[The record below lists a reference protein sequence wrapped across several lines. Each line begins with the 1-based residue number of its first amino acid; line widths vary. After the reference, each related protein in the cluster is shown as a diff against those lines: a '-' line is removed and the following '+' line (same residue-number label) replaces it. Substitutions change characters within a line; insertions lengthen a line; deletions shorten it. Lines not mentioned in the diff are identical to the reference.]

1 MKRLHLTLIV
11 ALFLCTIA
19 YANEKDI
26 KVGGFHYRI
35 LNDNEVAVIGTEIN
49 DTVIRIPSTVSITNK
64 QYAVVE
70 IANKKPEK
78 EGKNWA
84 YYKNQNW
91 GASTIDIIVPQ
102 SVKNIKA
109 GAFYYNSFRNIY
121 LPEEMEC
128 ISPYAFYHCQIGCI
142 RFPKHIRDFHDYAF
156 EDSYIRALDFRETQY
171 SKFDINWLGTIGK
184 FDALFL
190 PRSIEKLKD
199 TSSNPHVHC
208 RSESLILDIDGKT
221 LKEAIE
227 HYDAHTLFESV
238 KMLAIENIEK
248 IDFRVSD
255 NFPNLKEVY
264 LPDPIKEIGEGAF
277 MSNEVYTGG
286 QLEKVYLNDNIEVIG
301 KDAFRNNPKLSN
313 IRLPQN
319 LKSIGTT
326 AFYECKG
333 LEHIEIPPSVTYI
346 GESAFL
352 NCKGLTHIEIPIS
365 VTYIGEC
372 AFWGTDLKDVK
383 GLNSNIKYEM
393 YGSKSDNPS
402 TPFMGT
408 PFAEKFEK
416 IQTTFSYMALGKIA
430 KEIPQW
436 QKKKEYETTEQ
447 WRQRVTAE
455 NQKNKVDEIANQA
468 KKEFIALHKPK
479 TTKGTLGTYDADY
492 GAYPVSIEGANTIY
506 AKIPLEEALQFKT
519 NWSKVAM
526 QPTYGII
533 DDNIAVTSCIFSLGN
548 KSWKSTERAA
558 NDNLDYLSY
567 DVPTLNVDLD
577 GKTSV
582 AQNTSPKKTIDN
594 TTDKNI
600 PQTAS
605 LQANTFVI
613 AIGNENY
620 SLVPKVAFANN
631 DMNIFAQYCQKTLGI
646 PMQNIRKYKDATF
659 GSMLSALND
668 IKDIADAYNGDM
680 NVIFYYAG
688 HGIPNEKDQTA
699 YLLPTD
705 ADGKSTEVCFPLA
718 RLYKE
723 LGELNA
729 KSVIVFMD
737 ACFSG
742 AQRGN
747 GMLASARG
755 VAIKA
760 KEQKPMGKLV
770 VLTAASGEETAYPFK
785 EKGHG
790 LFTYFLLKKLN
801 ETKGECSLGEL
812 SDYITTNVKR
822 QSIVINRKPQTP
834 AIIFSD
840 SVKDEWMNYKLTK

>member
-1 MKRLHLTLIV
+1 MKRLYLTFIT

-19 YANEKDI
+19 YAKDI
-26 KVGGFHYRI
+26 NVGGFHYRI
-35 LNDNEVAVIGTEIN
+35 LNDKEVAVIGAEVN
-49 DTVIRIPSTVSITNK
+49 DTVIRIPSTVSIQNK
-64 QYAVVE
+64 QYTVVE
-70 IANKKPEK
+70 VANNKPEK
-78 EGKNWA
+78 EGKIWA
-84 YYKNQNW
+84 HYKNQNW
-91 GASTIDIIVPQ
+91 GAYTKDIIVPQ
-102 SVKNIKA
+102 SVKKIRA
-109 GAFYYNSFRNIY
+109 GAFYYNSFRKIY
-121 LPEEMEC
+121 LPEEMEY
-128 ISPYAFYHCQIGCI
+128 ISPYAFFYCRIGYI
-142 RFPKHIRDFHDYAF
+142 RFPKRLRSGFHDDAF
-156 EDSYIRALDFRETQY
+156 ENSYIGVLDFRETQY
-171 SKFDINWLGTIGK
+171 SNFDINWLGSIRK

-190 PRSIEKLKD
+190 PRSIEKLEK
-199 TSSNPHVHC
+199 TSGYYCDKILSAIN
-208 RSESLILDIDGKT
+208 SLTLEIDGNT
-221 LKEAIE
+221 LKKSIE
-227 HYDAHTLFESV
+227 DYDTKLFEKVTRLS
-238 KMLAIENIEK
+238 IINIEK
-248 IDFRVSD
+248 IDFEVSRY
-255 NFPNLKEVY
+255 FPNLKEVY
-264 LPDPIKEIGEGAF
+264 LPDPIKEIGKNAF
-277 MSNEVYTGG
+277 VSYQAYTKG
-286 QLEKVYLNDNIEVIG
+286 QLEEVYLNDNIEKIG
-301 KDAFRNNPKLSN
+301 ENAFYQNPKLSN

-319 LKSIGTT
+319 LKSIGGS
-326 AFYECKG
+326 AFYGCKG
-333 LEHIEIPPSVTYI
+333 LE
-346 GESAFL
+346 
-352 NCKGLTHIEIPIS
+352 HIEIPIS
-365 VTYIGEC
+365 VTYIGAC
-372 AFWGTDLKDVK
+372 AFWDTDIKDIK

-393 YGSKSDNPS
+393 YGSKSDSPS

-408 PFAEKFEK
+408 PFDKKFKK

-436 QKKKEYETTEQ
+436 QKKKEYETSEQ
-447 WRQRVTAE
+447 WKQRVTAE
-455 NQKNKVDEIANQA
+455 NQKNKVDEIVNQA
-468 KKEFIALHKPK
+468 KTEYIALHKPK

-506 AKIPLEEALQFKT
+506 AKIPLEEAMQFKS

-548 KSWKSTERAA
+548 KSWKSTERAV

-567 DVPTLNVDLD
+567 DVPTLNVDFD

-582 AQNTSPKKTIDN
+582 AQNTSPKKAVDN
-594 TTDKNI
+594 TIDKNI

-605 LQANTFVI
+605 LQSNTFVI

-620 SLVPKVAFANN
+620 NLVPKVAFANN

-668 IKDIADAYNGDM
+668 IKEIADAYNGDM

-770 VLTAASGEETAYPFK
+770 VLTAASGEETAYPYN

-812 SDYITTNVKR
+812 ADYITTNVKR

>member
-1 MKRLHLTLIV
+1 
-11 ALFLCTIA
+11 
-19 YANEKDI
+19 
-26 KVGGFHYRI
+26 
-35 LNDNEVAVIGTEIN
+35 
-49 DTVIRIPSTVSITNK
+49 
-64 QYAVVE
+64 
-70 IANKKPEK
+70 
-78 EGKNWA
+78 
-84 YYKNQNW
+84 
-91 GASTIDIIVPQ
+91 
-102 SVKNIKA
+102 
-109 GAFYYNSFRNIY
+109 
-121 LPEEMEC
+121 
-128 ISPYAFYHCQIGCI
+128 
-142 RFPKHIRDFHDYAF
+142 
-156 EDSYIRALDFRETQY
+156 
-171 SKFDINWLGTIGK
+171 
-184 FDALFL
+184 
-190 PRSIEKLKD
+190 
-199 TSSNPHVHC
+199 
-208 RSESLILDIDGKT
+208 
-221 LKEAIE
+221 
-227 HYDAHTLFESV
+227 
-238 KMLAIENIEK
+238 
-248 IDFRVSD
+248 
-255 NFPNLKEVY
+255 
-264 LPDPIKEIGEGAF
+264 

>member
-286 QLEKVYLNDNIEVIG
+286 LLEKVYLNDNIEVIG
-301 KDAFRNNPKLSN
+301 EDAFRNNPKLLN
-313 IRLPQN
+313 IRLPKN
-319 LKSIGTT
+319 LKSIGTA

-346 GESAFL
+346 GESAFMG
-352 NCKGLTHIEIPIS
+352 CKGLERIEIPTS
-365 VTYIGEC
+365 VTHIGKC

-594 TTDKNI
+594 TIDKNI

-760 KEQKPMGKLV
+760 KEQKPMGKLI
-770 VLTAASGEETAYPFK
+770 VLTASSGEETAYPYN
-785 EKGHG
+785 EKAHG

-801 ETKGECSLGEL
+801 ETKGKCSLGEL

>member
-84 YYKNQNW
+84 YYKNQDW

-102 SVKNIKA
+102 SVKKIRA
-109 GAFYYNSFRNIY
+109 GAFYYNSFRKIY

-128 ISPYAFYHCQIGCI
+128 ISPDAFYNCHIGYI
-142 RFPKHIRDFHDYAF
+142 RFPKHLRDFHKYAF
-156 EDSYIRALDFRETQY
+156 EKSYIEKLDFRFTQY
-171 SKFDINWLGTIGK
+171 SNFDINWLGTIGK

-190 PRSIEKLKD
+190 PRSIEKLER
-199 TSSNPHVHC
+199 TSGYYCDKILSAIN
-208 RSESLILDIDGKT
+208 SLILGIDGNT
-221 LKEAIE
+221 LKKSIE
-227 HYDAHTLFESV
+227 DYNIELFKKV
-238 KMLAIENIEK
+238 TKLAIENIEK
-248 IDFRVSD
+248 IDFKVSD

-264 LPDPIKEIGEGAF
+264 LADPIREIGNSAF
-277 MSNEVYTGG
+277 CCSSSNS
-286 QLEKVYLNDNIEVIG
+286 QLEKVYLNDNVEIIG
-301 KDAFRNNPKLSN
+301 DNAFRGNPKLSN
-313 IRLPQN
+313 IHFPQK
-319 LKSIGTT
+319 LKSIGND
-326 AFYECKG
+326 AFHGCKG
-333 LEHIEIPPSVTYI
+333 LAHIDIPTSVTYI
-346 GESAFL
+346 GF
-352 NCKGLTHIEIPIS
+352 
-365 VTYIGEC
+365 C
-372 AFWGTDLKDVK
+372 AFWGTGIKNVK
-383 GLNSNIKYEM
+383 GLNSNIKYGM
-393 YGSKSDNPS
+393 YGYKSDNPES
-402 TPFMGT
+402 PFMGT
-408 PFAEKFEK
+408 PFDEKFEK

-430 KEIPQW
+430 KEISQW

-447 WRQRVTAE
+447 WKQRVTAE
-455 NQKNKVDEIANQA
+455 NQKNKVDEIVNQA
-468 KKEFIALHKPK
+468 KTEYIALHKPK

-506 AKIPLEEALQFKT
+506 AKIPLEEAMQFKS

-533 DDNIAVTSCIFSLGN
+533 DDNIAVTSCIFSLGK

-577 GKTSV
+577 GRTSV
-582 AQNTSPKKTIDN
+582 APNTSPKKTIDN
-594 TTDKNI
+594 TIDKNI

-605 LQANTFVI
+605 LQSNTFVI

-620 SLVPKVAFANN
+620 NLVPKVAFANN

-668 IKDIADAYNGDM
+668 IKEIANAYNGDM

-760 KEQKPMGKLV
+760 KEQKPMGKLI
-770 VLTAASGEETAYPFK
+770 VLTASSGEETAYPYN
-785 EKGHG
+785 EKAHG

-801 ETKGECSLGEL
+801 ETKGKCSLGEL
-812 SDYITTNVKR
+812 SEYITTNVRR

>member
-1 MKRLHLTLIV
+1 MKRLYLTFIT
-11 ALFLCTIA
+11 ALFLCAIA
-19 YANEKDI
+19 YAKDI
-26 KVGGFHYRI
+26 NVGGFHYRI
-35 LNDNEVAVIGTEIN
+35 LNDKEVAVIGAEVN
-49 DTVIRIPSTVSITNK
+49 DTVIRIPSTVSIQNK
-64 QYAVVE
+64 QYTVVE
-70 IANKKPEK
+70 VANNKPEK
-78 EGKNWA
+78 EGKIWA
-84 YYKNQNW
+84 HYKNQDW
-91 GASTIDIIVPQ
+91 GVYTKDIIVPQ
-102 SVKNIKA
+102 SVKKIRA
-109 GAFYYNSFRNIY
+109 GAFYYNSFRKIY
-121 LPEEMEC
+121 LPEEMEY
-128 ISPYAFYHCQIGCI
+128 ISPYAFFYCRIGYI
-142 RFPKHIRDFHDYAF
+142 RFPKRLRSGFHDDAF
-156 EDSYIRALDFRETQY
+156 ENSYIGVLDFRETQY
-171 SKFDINWLGTIGK
+171 SNFDINWLGSIRK

-190 PRSIEKLKD
+190 PRSIEKLEK
-199 TSSNPHVHC
+199 TSGYYCDKILSAIN
-208 RSESLILDIDGKT
+208 SLTLEIDGNT
-221 LKEAIE
+221 LKKSIE
-227 HYDAHTLFESV
+227 DYDTKLFEKVTRLS
-238 KMLAIENIEK
+238 IINIEK
-248 IDFRVSD
+248 IDFEVSRY
-255 NFPNLKEVY
+255 FPNLKEVY
-264 LPDPIKEIGEGAF
+264 LPDPIKEIGKNAF
-277 MSNEVYTGG
+277 VSYQAYTKG
-286 QLEKVYLNDNIEVIG
+286 QLEEVYLNDNIEKIG
-301 KDAFRNNPKLSN
+301 ENAFYQNPKLSN

-319 LKSIGTT
+319 LKSIGGS
-326 AFYECKG
+326 AFYGCKG
-333 LEHIEIPPSVTYI
+333 LE
-346 GESAFL
+346 
-352 NCKGLTHIEIPIS
+352 HIEIPIS
-365 VTYIGEC
+365 VTYIGAC
-372 AFWGTDLKDVK
+372 AFWDTDIKDIK

-393 YGSKSDNPS
+393 YGSKSDSPS

-408 PFAEKFEK
+408 PFDKKFKK

-436 QKKKEYETTEQ
+436 QKKKEYETSEQ
-447 WRQRVTAE
+447 WKQRVTAE
-455 NQKNKVDEIANQA
+455 NQKKKVDEIVNQA
-468 KKEFIALHKPK
+468 KTEYIALHKPK

-506 AKIPLEEALQFKT
+506 AKIPLEEAMQFKS

-533 DDNIAVTSCIFSLGN
+533 DDNIAVTSCIFSFGN
-548 KSWKSTERAA
+548 KSWKSTERAT

-567 DVPTLNVDLD
+567 DVPTLNVDFD

-594 TTDKNI
+594 TIDKNI

-605 LQANTFVI
+605 MQTNTFVI

-668 IKDIADAYNGDM
+668 IKEIADAYNGDM

-760 KEQKPMGKLV
+760 KEQKPMGKLI
-770 VLTAASGEETAYPFK
+770 VLTAASGEETAYPYN

-790 LFTYFLLKKLN
+790 MFTYFLLKKLN
-801 ETKGECSLGEL
+801 ESKGDCSLGEL
-812 SDYITTNVKR
+812 AEYIKTNVKR
-822 QSIVINRKPQTP
+822 QSIVTNRKSQTP
-834 AIIFSD
+834 TTIFSD
-840 SVKDEWMNYKLTK
+840 AVKDEWMGYKLIK

>member
-1 MKRLHLTLIV
+1 MKRLYLTFIT

-19 YANEKDI
+19 YAKDI
-26 KVGGFHYRI
+26 NVGGFHYRI
-35 LNDNEVAVIGTEIN
+35 LNDKEVAVIGAEVN
-49 DTVIRIPSTVSITNK
+49 DTVIRIPSTVSIQNK
-64 QYAVVE
+64 QYTVVE
-70 IANKKPEK
+70 VANNKPEK
-78 EGKNWA
+78 EGKIWA
-84 YYKNQNW
+84 HYKNQDW
-91 GASTIDIIVPQ
+91 GAYTKDIIVPQ
-102 SVKNIKA
+102 SVKKIRA
-109 GAFYYNSFRNIY
+109 GAFYYNSFRKIY
-121 LPEEMEC
+121 LPEEMEY
-128 ISPYAFYHCQIGCI
+128 ISPYAFFYCRIGYI
-142 RFPKHIRDFHDYAF
+142 RFPKRLRSGFHDDAF
-156 EDSYIRALDFRETQY
+156 ENSYIGVLDFRETQY
-171 SKFDINWLGTIGK
+171 SNFDINWLGSIRK

-190 PRSIEKLKD
+190 PRSIEKLEK
-199 TSSNPHVHC
+199 TSGYYCDKILSAIN
-208 RSESLILDIDGKT
+208 SLTLEIDGNT
-221 LKEAIE
+221 LKKSIE
-227 HYDAHTLFESV
+227 DYDNKLFEKVTRLS
-238 KMLAIENIEK
+238 IINIEK
-248 IDFRVSD
+248 IDFEVSRY
-255 NFPNLKEVY
+255 FPNLKEVY
-264 LPDPIKEIGEGAF
+264 LPDPIKEIGKNAF
-277 MSNEVYTGG
+277 ESYQAYTKG
-286 QLEKVYLNDNIEVIG
+286 QLEEVYLNDNIEKIG
-301 KDAFRNNPKLSN
+301 ENAFYQNPKLSN

-319 LKSIGTT
+319 LKSIGGS
-326 AFYECKG
+326 AFYGCKG
-333 LEHIEIPPSVTYI
+333 LE
-346 GESAFL
+346 
-352 NCKGLTHIEIPIS
+352 HIEIPIS
-365 VTYIGEC
+365 VTYIGTC
-372 AFWGTDLKDVK
+372 AFWDTDLKDVK
-383 GLNSNIKYEM
+383 GLNSNIKYGM
-393 YGSKSDNPS
+393 YGYKSDNPKS
-402 TPFMGT
+402 PFMGT
-408 PFAEKFEK
+408 PFDKKFEN
-416 IQTTFSYMALGKIA
+416 IQTTFSYLALGKIA
-430 KEIPQW
+430 KEIPLW

-447 WRQRVTAE
+447 WKQRVTAD
-455 NQKNKVDEIANQA
+455 NQKNKVDEIVNQA
-468 KKEFIALHKPK
+468 KTEYIALHKPK
-479 TTKGTLGTYDADY
+479 ITKGTLGTYDADY

-506 AKIPLEEALQFKT
+506 AKIPLDEAMQFKS

-567 DVPTLNVDLD
+567 DVPTLNVDFD

-594 TTDKNI
+594 TIDKNI

-605 LQANTFVI
+605 LQSNTFVI

-760 KEQKPMGKLV
+760 KEQKPMGKLI
-770 VLTAASGEETAYPFK
+770 VLTAASGEETAYPYN

-790 LFTYFLLKKLN
+790 MFTYFLLKKLN
-801 ETKGECSLGEL
+801 ESKGDCSLGEL
-812 SDYITTNVKR
+812 AEYIKTNVKR
-822 QSIVINRKPQTP
+822 QSIVTNRKSQTP
-834 AIIFSD
+834 TTIFSD
-840 SVKDEWMNYKLTK
+840 AVKDEWMGYKLIK

>member
-84 YYKNQNW
+84 YYKNQDW
-91 GASTIDIIVPQ
+91 GASTKDIIIPQ
-102 SVKNIKA
+102 SVKKIRA
-109 GAFYYNSFRNIY
+109 GAFYYNSFRYIR
-121 LPEEMEC
+121 LPEEMEY
-128 ISPYAFYHCQIGCI
+128 ISPYAFYHCQIGYI
-142 RFPKHIRDFHDYAF
+142 LFSRRLRFYGNAF
-156 EDSYIRALDFRETQY
+156 EDSYIGTLDFRETQY
-171 SKFDINWLGTIGK
+171 SNFDINWLGTIGK

-190 PRSIEKLKD
+190 PRSIEKLER
-199 TSSNPHVHC
+199 TSGYYCDKILSAIN
-208 RSESLILDIDGKT
+208 SLILGIDGNT
-221 LKEAIE
+221 LKKSIE
-227 HYDAHTLFESV
+227 DYNIELFKKV
-238 KMLAIENIEK
+238 TKLAIENIEK
-248 IDFRVSD
+248 IDFKVSD

-264 LPDPIKEIGEGAF
+264 LADPIREIGNSAF
-277 MSNEVYTGG
+277 CCSSSNS
-286 QLEKVYLNDNIEVIG
+286 QLEKVYLNDNVEIIG
-301 KDAFRNNPKLSN
+301 DNAFRGNPKLSN
-313 IRLPQN
+313 IHFPQK
-319 LKSIGTT
+319 LKSIGND
-326 AFYECKG
+326 AFHGCKG
-333 LEHIEIPPSVTYI
+333 LAHIDIPTSVTYI
-346 GESAFL
+346 GF
-352 NCKGLTHIEIPIS
+352 
-365 VTYIGEC
+365 C
-372 AFWGTDLKDVK
+372 AFWGTGIKNVK
-383 GLNSNIKYEM
+383 GLNSNIKYGM
-393 YGSKSDNPS
+393 YGYKSDNPES
-402 TPFMGT
+402 PFMGT
-408 PFAEKFEK
+408 PFDEKFEK

-447 WRQRVTAE
+447 WKQRVTAE
-455 NQKNKVDEIANQA
+455 NQKNKVDEIVNQA
-468 KKEFIALHKPK
+468 KTEYIALHKPK

-506 AKIPLEEALQFKT
+506 AKIPLEEAMQFKS

-582 AQNTSPKKTIDN
+582 AQNTSPKKAVDN
-594 TTDKNI
+594 TIDKNI

-605 LQANTFVI
+605 LQSNTFVI

-620 SLVPKVAFANN
+620 NLVPKVAFANN

-668 IKDIADAYNGDM
+668 IKEIANAYNGDM

-760 KEQKPMGKLV
+760 KEQKPMGKLI
-770 VLTAASGEETAYPFK
+770 VLTASSGEETAYPYN
-785 EKGHG
+785 EKAHG

-801 ETKGECSLGEL
+801 ETKGKCSLGEL
-812 SDYITTNVKR
+812 SEYITTNVRR

-840 SVKDEWMNYKLTK
+840 SVKDEWMNYKLAR

>member
-35 LNDNEVAVIGTEIN
+35 LNDKEVAVIGAEVN
-49 DTVIRIPSTVSITNK
+49 DTVIRIPSTVSIQNK

-109 GAFYYNSFRNIY
+109 GAFYYNSFRKIY

-227 HYDAHTLFESV
+227 HYDAHTLFKSV

-594 TTDKNI
+594 TIDKNI

-840 SVKDEWMNYKLTK
+840 SVKDEWMNYKLTR

>member
-91 GASTIDIIVPQ
+91 GASTIYIIVPQ

-199 TSSNPHVHC
+199 TSSNPHIHC

-238 KMLAIENIEK
+238 KMLAIRNIEK

-264 LPDPIKEIGEGAF
+264 LPDPIREIGKDAF
-277 MSNEVYTGG
+277 SNYGYKGG
-286 QLEKVYLNDNIEVIG
+286 QLEKVYLNDNIEKIG
-301 KDAFRNNPKLSN
+301 ENAFVGNPKLSN
-313 IRLPQN
+313 IRLPKN
-319 LKSIGTT
+319 LKSIGKD

-346 GESAFL
+346 GEGAFFK
-352 NCKGLTHIEIPIS
+352 CKGLERIEIPIS
-365 VTYIGEC
+365 VTYIGKC
-372 AFWGTDLKDVK
+372 AFWETGIKDVK

-393 YGSKSDNPS
+393 SESGF
-402 TPFMGT
+402 TPFLTT
-408 PFAEKFEK
+408 PFDKKFEK

-479 TTKGTLGTYDADY
+479 TITGTLGTYDADY

-533 DDNIAVTSCIFSLGN
+533 DDNIAVTSCIFSLGK

-567 DVPTLNVDLD
+567 DVPTLNVDFD

-582 AQNTSPKKTIDN
+582 AQNTSPKKAVDN
-594 TTDKNI
+594 TIDKNI

-605 LQANTFVI
+605 LQSNTFVI

-620 SLVPKVAFANN
+620 NLVPKVAFANN

-668 IKDIADAYNGDM
+668 IKEIANAYNGDM

-723 LGELNA
+723 LGELNT

-760 KEQKPMGKLV
+760 KEQKPMGKLI
-770 VLTAASGEETAYPFK
+770 VLTASSGEETAYPYN
-785 EKGHG
+785 EKAHG

-801 ETKGECSLGEL
+801 ETKGKCSLGEL
-812 SDYITTNVKR
+812 SEYITTNVRR

-840 SVKDEWMNYKLTK
+840 SVKDEWMNYKLTR

>member
-1 MKRLHLTLIV
+1 MKRLYLTFIT
-11 ALFLCTIA
+11 ALFLCAIA
-19 YANEKDI
+19 FAKDI
-26 KVGGFHYRI
+26 NVGGFHYRI
-35 LNDNEVAVIGTEIN
+35 LNDKEVAVIGAEVN
-49 DTVIRIPSTVSITNK
+49 DTVLRIPSTVSIQNK
-64 QYAVVE
+64 QYTVVE
-70 IANKKPEK
+70 VANKKPEK
-78 EGKNWA
+78 PGKIWA
-84 YYKNQNW
+84 HYKEQYW
-91 GASTIDIIVPQ
+91 GAETKDIIIPQ
-102 SVKNIKA
+102 SVKKIRA
-109 GAFYYNSFRNIY
+109 GAFYYNSFRYIR
-121 LPEEMEC
+121 LPEEMEY
-128 ISPYAFYHCQIGCI
+128 ISPYAFYHCQIGYI
-142 RFPKHIRDFHDYAF
+142 LFSRRLRFYGNAF
-156 EDSYIRALDFRETQY
+156 EDSYIGTLDFRETQY
-171 SKFDINWLGTIGK
+171 SNFDINWLGTIGK

-190 PRSIEKLKD
+190 PRSIEKLER
-199 TSSNPHVHC
+199 TSGYYCDKILSAIN
-208 RSESLILDIDGKT
+208 SLILGIDGNT
-221 LKEAIE
+221 LKKSIE
-227 HYDAHTLFESV
+227 DYNIKLFEKV
-238 KMLAIENIEK
+238 TKLAIENIEK
-248 IDFRVSD
+248 IDFKVLE

-264 LPDPIKEIGEGAF
+264 LPDPIREIGKDAF
-277 MSNEVYTGG
+277 SNYGYKEG
-286 QLEKVYLNDNIEVIG
+286 QLEKVYLNDNVEIIG
-301 KDAFRNNPKLSN
+301 DNAFRGNPKLSN
-313 IRLPQN
+313 IHFPQK
-319 LKSIGTT
+319 LKSIGND
-326 AFYECKG
+326 AFHGCKG
-333 LEHIEIPPSVTYI
+333 LDHIDIPTSVTYI
-346 GESAFL
+346 GF
-352 NCKGLTHIEIPIS
+352 
-365 VTYIGEC
+365 C
-372 AFWGTDLKDVK
+372 AFWGTGIKNVK
-383 GLNSNIKYEM
+383 GLNSNIKYGM
-393 YGSKSDNPS
+393 YGYKSDNPES
-402 TPFMGT
+402 PFMGT
-408 PFAEKFEK
+408 PFDEKFEK

-447 WRQRVTAE
+447 WKQRVTAE
-455 NQKNKVDEIANQA
+455 NQKNKVDEIVNQA
-468 KKEFIALHKPK
+468 KTEYIALHKPK

-492 GAYPVSIEGANTIY
+492 GAYPVIIEGANTIY
-506 AKIPLEEALQFKT
+506 AKIPLEEAMQFKS

-533 DDNIAVTSCIFSLGN
+533 DDNIAVTSCIFSLGK

-567 DVPTLNVDLD
+567 DVPTLNVDFD

-582 AQNTSPKKTIDN
+582 AQNSSPKKAVDN
-594 TTDKNI
+594 TIDKNI

-605 LQANTFVI
+605 LQSNTFVI

-668 IKDIADAYNGDM
+668 IKEIADAYNGDM

-770 VLTAASGEETAYPFK
+770 VLTAASGEETAYPYN
-785 EKGHG
+785 EKAHG

-801 ETKGECSLGEL
+801 ETKGVCSLGEL
-812 SDYITTNVKR
+812 SEYITTNVKR

>member
-1 MKRLHLTLIV
+1 MKRLYLTFIT
-11 ALFLCTIA
+11 ALFLCAIA
-19 YANEKDI
+19 FAKDI
-26 KVGGFHYRI
+26 NVGGFHYRI
-35 LNDNEVAVIGTEIN
+35 LNDKEVAVIGAEVN
-49 DTVIRIPSTVSITNK
+49 DTVLRIPSTVSIQNK
-64 QYAVVE
+64 QYTVVE
-70 IANKKPEK
+70 VANKKPEK
-78 EGKNWA
+78 DGKDWGS
-84 YYKNQNW
+84 YKNQYW
-91 GASTIDIIVPQ
+91 GAETKDIIIPQ
-102 SVKNIKA
+102 TVKNIRA

-121 LPEEMEC
+121 LPEEMEY
-128 ISPYAFYHCQIGCI
+128 ISNYAFCGCTIGYI
-142 RFPKHIRDFHDYAF
+142 RFPKRINFFLYDAF
-156 EDSYIRALDFRETQY
+156 KNSNIGALDFRNTECST
-171 SKFDINWLGTIGK
+171 FDIDELRSIRY
-184 FDALFL
+184 FRELFL
-190 PRSIEKLKD
+190 PQGIKK
-199 TSSNPHVHC
+199 VK
-208 RSESLILDIDGKT
+208 SESQYNAFLKSINSLGLSIDGNTIKNS
-221 LKEAIE
+221 LEDNDIKK
-227 HYDAHTLFESV
+227 LFEKV
-238 KMLAIENIEK
+238 TELQIRNIEK
-248 IDFRVSD
+248 IDFRVLE
-255 NFPNLKEVY
+255 NFPNLKVVY
-264 LPDPIKEIGEGAF
+264 LTKHIKEIGEHAF
-277 MSNEVYTGG
+277 SRYPTG
-286 QLEKVYLNDNIEVIG
+286 QLEEVYLNDNIEIIG
-301 KDAFRNNPKLSN
+301 DDAFRDNPKLSN
-313 IRLPQN
+313 IRFPKK
-319 LKSIGTT
+319 LKSIGNS
-326 AFYECKG
+326 AFYDCKG
-333 LEHIEIPPSVTYI
+333 LSHIDIPTSVTYI
-346 GESAFL
+346 GS
-352 NCKGLTHIEIPIS
+352 T
-365 VTYIGEC
+365 
-372 AFWGTDLKDVK
+372 AFWGTGLKDVK
-383 GLNSNIKYEM
+383 GLNSNIKYGM
-393 YGSKSDNPS
+393 YGSESDS
-402 TPFMGT
+402 QRSPFMGT
-408 PFAEKFEK
+408 PFDEKFEK

-447 WRQRVTAE
+447 WKQRVTAE
-455 NQKNKVDEIANQA
+455 NQKNKVDEIVNQA
-468 KKEFIALHKPK
+468 KTEYIAQHKPK

-506 AKIPLEEALQFKT
+506 AKIPLEEAMQFKS

-548 KSWKSTERAA
+548 KSWKSTERAV

-567 DVPTLNVDLD
+567 DVPTLNVDFD

-594 TTDKNI
+594 TIDKNI
-600 PQTAS
+600 PQTVS
-605 LQANTFVI
+605 MQANTFVI

-668 IKDIADAYNGDM
+668 IKEIADAYNGDM

-742 AQRGN
+742 AQRGK

-770 VLTAASGEETAYPFK
+770 VLTAASGEETAYPFN

>member
-1 MKRLHLTLIV
+1 MKRLYLTFIT
-11 ALFLCTIA
+11 ALFLCAIA
-19 YANEKDI
+19 YAKDI
-26 KVGGFHYRI
+26 NVGGFHYRI
-35 LNDNEVAVIGTEIN
+35 LNDKEVAVIGAEVN
-49 DTVIRIPSTVSITNK
+49 DTVIRIPSTVSIQNK
-64 QYAVVE
+64 QYTVVE
-70 IANKKPEK
+70 VANNKPEK
-78 EGKNWA
+78 EGKIWA
-84 YYKNQNW
+84 HYKNQDW
-91 GASTIDIIVPQ
+91 GAYTKDIIVPQ
-102 SVKNIKA
+102 SVKKIRA
-109 GAFYYNSFRNIY
+109 GAFYYNSFRKIY
-121 LPEEMEC
+121 LPEEMEY
-128 ISPYAFYHCQIGCI
+128 ISPYAFFYCRIGYI
-142 RFPKHIRDFHDYAF
+142 RFPKRLRSGFHDDAF
-156 EDSYIRALDFRETQY
+156 ENSYIGVLDFRETQY
-171 SKFDINWLGTIGK
+171 SNFDINWLGSIRK

-190 PRSIEKLKD
+190 PRSIEKLEK
-199 TSSNPHVHC
+199 TSGYYCDKILSAIN
-208 RSESLILDIDGKT
+208 SLTLEIDGNT
-221 LKEAIE
+221 LKKSIE
-227 HYDAHTLFESV
+227 DYDTKLFEKVTRLS
-238 KMLAIENIEK
+238 IINIEK
-248 IDFRVSD
+248 IDFEVSRY
-255 NFPNLKEVY
+255 FPNLKEVY
-264 LPDPIKEIGEGAF
+264 LPDPIKEIGKNAF
-277 MSNEVYTGG
+277 VSYQAYTKG
-286 QLEKVYLNDNIEVIG
+286 QLEEVYLNDNIEKIG
-301 KDAFRNNPKLSN
+301 ENAFYQNPKLSN

-319 LKSIGTT
+319 LKSIGGS
-326 AFYECKG
+326 AFYGCKG
-333 LEHIEIPPSVTYI
+333 LE
-346 GESAFL
+346 
-352 NCKGLTHIEIPIS
+352 HIEIPIS
-365 VTYIGEC
+365 VTYIGAC
-372 AFWGTDLKDVK
+372 AFWDTDIKDIK

-393 YGSKSDNPS
+393 YGSKSDRPS

-408 PFAEKFEK
+408 PFDKKFKK

-430 KEIPQW
+430 KEIPLW

-447 WRQRVTAE
+447 WKQRVTAD
-455 NQKNKVDEIANQA
+455 NQKNKVDEIVNQA
-468 KKEFIALHKPK
+468 KTEYIALHKPK
-479 TTKGTLGTYDADY
+479 ITKGTLGTYDADY

-506 AKIPLEEALQFKT
+506 AKIPLEEAMQFKS
-519 NWSKVAM
+519 NWSKIAM

-567 DVPTLNVDLD
+567 DVPTLNVDFD

-594 TTDKNI
+594 TIDKNI

-605 LQANTFVI
+605 LQSNTFVI

-812 SDYITTNVKR
+812 SEYITTNVKR

-840 SVKDEWMNYKLTK
+840 SVKDEWMNYKLTR

>member
-1 MKRLHLTLIV
+1 MKRLYLTFIT
-11 ALFLCTIA
+11 ALFLCAIA
-19 YANEKDI
+19 YAKDI
-26 KVGGFHYRI
+26 SVGGFHYRI
-35 LNDNEVAVIGTEIN
+35 LNDKEVAVIGAEVN
-49 DTVIRIPSTVSITNK
+49 DTVLRIPSTVSIQNK
-64 QYAVVE
+64 QYTVVE
-70 IANKKPEK
+70 VANNKPEK
-78 EGKNWA
+78 EVKIWA
-84 YYKNQNW
+84 HYKNQDW
-91 GASTIDIIVPQ
+91 GAYTKDIIVPQ
-102 SVKNIKA
+102 SVKKIRA
-109 GAFYYNSFRNIY
+109 GAFYYNSFRKIY
-121 LPEEMEC
+121 LPEEMEY
-128 ISPYAFYHCQIGCI
+128 ISPYAFFYCRIGYI
-142 RFPKHIRDFHDYAF
+142 RFPKRLRSGFHDDAF
-156 EDSYIRALDFRETQY
+156 ENSYIGVLDFRETQY
-171 SKFDINWLGTIGK
+171 SNFDINWLGSIRK

-190 PRSIEKLKD
+190 PRSIEKLEK
-199 TSSNPHVHC
+199 TSGYYCDKILSAIN
-208 RSESLILDIDGKT
+208 SLTLEIDGNT
-221 LKEAIE
+221 LKKSIE
-227 HYDAHTLFESV
+227 DYDTKLFEKVTRLS
-238 KMLAIENIEK
+238 IINIEK
-248 IDFRVSD
+248 IDFEVSRY
-255 NFPNLKEVY
+255 FPNLKEVY
-264 LPDPIKEIGEGAF
+264 LPDPIKEIGKNAF
-277 MSNEVYTGG
+277 VSYQAYTKG
-286 QLEKVYLNDNIEVIG
+286 QLEEVYLNDNIEKIG
-301 KDAFRNNPKLSN
+301 ENAFYQNPKLSN

-319 LKSIGTT
+319 LKSIGGS
-326 AFYECKG
+326 AFYGCKG
-333 LEHIEIPPSVTYI
+333 LE
-346 GESAFL
+346 
-352 NCKGLTHIEIPIS
+352 HIEIPIS
-365 VTYIGEC
+365 VTYIGAC
-372 AFWGTDLKDVK
+372 AFCDTDIKNIK

-393 YGSKSDNPS
+393 YGSKSDSPS

-408 PFAEKFEK
+408 PFDKKFKK

-436 QKKKEYETTEQ
+436 QKKKEYETSEQ
-447 WRQRVTAE
+447 WKQRVTAE
-455 NQKNKVDEIANQA
+455 NQKNKVDEIVNQA
-468 KKEFIALHKPK
+468 KTEYIALHKPK

-506 AKIPLEEALQFKT
+506 AKIPLEEAMQFKS

-548 KSWKSTERAA
+548 KSWKSTERAV

-567 DVPTLNVDLD
+567 DVPTLNVDFD

-582 AQNTSPKKTIDN
+582 AQNTSPKKAVDN
-594 TTDKNI
+594 TIDKNI

-605 LQANTFVI
+605 LQSNTFVI

-620 SLVPKVAFANN
+620 NLVPKVAFANN

-668 IKDIADAYNGDM
+668 IKEIADAYNGDM

-770 VLTAASGEETAYPFK
+770 VLTAASGEETAYPYN

>member
-313 IRLPQN
+313 IRLPKN

-455 NQKNKVDEIANQA
+455 NHKNKVDEIANQA

-479 TTKGTLGTYDADY
+479 TITGTLGTYDADY

-533 DDNIAVTSCIFSLGN
+533 DDNIAVTSCIFSLGK

-567 DVPTLNVDLD
+567 DVPTLNVDFD

-582 AQNTSPKKTIDN
+582 AQNTSPKKAVDN
-594 TTDKNI
+594 TIDKNI

-605 LQANTFVI
+605 LQSNTFVI

-620 SLVPKVAFANN
+620 NLVPKVAFANN

-668 IKDIADAYNGDM
+668 IKEIANAYNGDM

>member
-184 FDALFL
+184 FDVLFL

-199 TSSNPHVHC
+199 TSSNPHIHC

-238 KMLAIENIEK
+238 KMLAIRNIEK

-264 LPDPIKEIGEGAF
+264 LPDPIREIGKDAF
-277 MSNEVYTGG
+277 SNYGYKGG
-286 QLEKVYLNDNIEVIG
+286 QLEKVYLNDNIEKIG
-301 KDAFRNNPKLSN
+301 ENAFVGNPKLSN
-313 IRLPQN
+313 IRLPKN
-319 LKSIGTT
+319 LKSIGKD

-333 LEHIEIPPSVTYI
+333 LKHIEIPPSVTYI
-346 GESAFL
+346 GEGAFFK
-352 NCKGLTHIEIPIS
+352 CKGLERIEIPIS
-365 VTYIGEC
+365 VTYIGKC
-372 AFWGTDLKDVK
+372 AFWETGIKDVK

-393 YGSKSDNPS
+393 SESGF
-402 TPFMGT
+402 TPFLTT
-408 PFAEKFEK
+408 PFDKKFEK

-479 TTKGTLGTYDADY
+479 TITGTLGTYDADY

-533 DDNIAVTSCIFSLGN
+533 DDNIAVTSCIFSLGK

-567 DVPTLNVDLD
+567 DVPTLNVDFD

-582 AQNTSPKKTIDN
+582 AQNTSPKKAVDN
-594 TTDKNI
+594 TIDKNI

-605 LQANTFVI
+605 LQSNTFVI

-620 SLVPKVAFANN
+620 NLVPKVAFANN

-668 IKDIADAYNGDM
+668 IKEIANAYNGDM

-760 KEQKPMGKLV
+760 KEQKPMGKLI
-770 VLTAASGEETAYPFK
+770 VLTASSGEETAYPYN
-785 EKGHG
+785 EKAHG

-801 ETKGECSLGEL
+801 ETKGKCSLGEL
-812 SDYITTNVKR
+812 SEYITTNVRR

-840 SVKDEWMNYKLTK
+840 SVKDEWMNYKLAR

>member
-11 ALFLCTIA
+11 ALFFCTIA

-199 TSSNPHVHC
+199 TSSNPHIHC

-238 KMLAIENIEK
+238 KMLAIRNIEK

-264 LPDPIKEIGEGAF
+264 LPDPIREIGKDAF
-277 MSNEVYTGG
+277 SNYGYKGG
-286 QLEKVYLNDNIEVIG
+286 QLEKVYLNDNIEKIG
-301 KDAFRNNPKLSN
+301 ENAFVGNPKLSN
-313 IRLPQN
+313 IRLPKN
-319 LKSIGTT
+319 LKSIGKD

-346 GESAFL
+346 GEGAFFK
-352 NCKGLTHIEIPIS
+352 CKGLERIEIPIS
-365 VTYIGEC
+365 VTYIGKC
-372 AFWGTDLKDVK
+372 AFWETGIKDVK

-393 YGSKSDNPS
+393 SESGF
-402 TPFMGT
+402 TPFLTT
-408 PFAEKFEK
+408 PFDKKFEK

-479 TTKGTLGTYDADY
+479 TITGTLGTYDADY

-526 QPTYGII
+526 QPTYGIVG
-533 DDNIAVTSCIFSLGN
+533 DSIAVTSCIFSLGK

-567 DVPTLNVDLD
+567 DVPTLNVDFD

-582 AQNTSPKKTIDN
+582 AQNASPKKAVDN
-594 TTDKNI
+594 TIDKNI

-605 LQANTFVI
+605 LQSNTFVI

-620 SLVPKVAFANN
+620 NLVPKVAFANN

-668 IKDIADAYNGDM
+668 IKEIADAYNGDM

-723 LGELNA
+723 LGELKA

-760 KEQKPMGKLV
+760 KEQKPMGKLI
-770 VLTAASGEETAYPFK
+770 VLTASSGEETAYPYN
-785 EKGHG
+785 EKAHG

-801 ETKGECSLGEL
+801 ETKGKCSLGEL
-812 SDYITTNVKR
+812 SEYITTNVRR

-840 SVKDEWMNYKLTK
+840 SVKDEWMNYKLAR

>member
-1 MKRLHLTLIV
+1 MKRLYLTFIT
-11 ALFLCTIA
+11 ALFLCAIA
-19 YANEKDI
+19 YAKDI
-26 KVGGFHYRI
+26 NVGGFHYRI
-35 LNDNEVAVIGTEIN
+35 LNNKEVAVIGAEVN
-49 DTVIRIPSTVSITNK
+49 DTVIRIPSTVSIQNK
-64 QYAVVE
+64 QYTVVE
-70 IANKKPEK
+70 VANKEPEK
-78 EGKNWA
+78 GGKAWGS
-84 YYKNQNW
+84 YKKQYW
-91 GASTIDIIVPQ
+91 GAETKDIIIPQ
-102 SVKNIKA
+102 TVKNIRA

-121 LPEEMEC
+121 LPEEMEY
-128 ISPYAFYHCQIGCI
+128 ISNYAFFSCTISYI
-142 RFPKHIRDFHDYAF
+142 RFPKRLKVFCIDAF
-156 EDSYIRALDFRETQY
+156 AYSNIGALDFRDTQF
-171 SKFDINWLGTIGK
+171 STFDINRLGSISKIRTLLLPQGIDKLEKTSGYCCNK
-184 FDALFL
+184 ILGSIDSLGLSIDGNTLIKSLEDKYSCSALFDKVTEL
-190 PRSIEKLKD
+190 QIR
-199 TSSNPHVHC
+199 
-208 RSESLILDIDGKT
+208 
-221 LKEAIE
+221 
-227 HYDAHTLFESV
+227 
-238 KMLAIENIEK
+238 NIEK
-248 IDFRVSD
+248 IDFKVLE
-255 NFPNLKEVY
+255 NFPNLKVVD
-264 LPDPIKEIGEGAF
+264 LPDPIREIGNNAF
-277 MSNEVYTGG
+277 RCYSSEKH
-286 QLEKVYLNDNIEVIG
+286 LEKVYLNNNIEIIG
-301 KDAFRNNPKLSN
+301 DYAFSENPKLSN
-313 IRLPQN
+313 IRFPQK
-319 LKSIGTT
+319 LKSIGNS
-326 AFYECKG
+326 AFYDCKG
-333 LEHIEIPPSVTYI
+333 FSHIDIPTSVTYI
-346 GESAFL
+346 G
-352 NCKGLTHIEIPIS
+352 T
-365 VTYIGEC
+365 C
-372 AFWGTDLKDVK
+372 AFWGTGLKDVK
-383 GLNSNIKYEM
+383 GLNSNIKYGMTDSE
-393 YGSKSDNPS
+393 SS
-402 TPFMGT
+402 PFMGT
-408 PFAEKFEK
+408 PFDKKFEK
-416 IQTTFSYMALGKIA
+416 IQTTFSYMTLGKIA

-447 WRQRVTAE
+447 WKQRVTAE
-455 NQKNKVDEIANQA
+455 NQKNKVDEIVNRA
-468 KKEFIALHKPK
+468 KTEYIALHKPK

-506 AKIPLEEALQFKT
+506 AKIPLEEAMQFKS

-548 KSWKSTERAA
+548 KSWKSTERVA

-594 TTDKNI
+594 TIDKNI

-605 LQANTFVI
+605 MQSNTFVI

-668 IKDIADAYNGDM
+668 IKEIADAYNGDM

-770 VLTAASGEETAYPFK
+770 VLTAASGEETAYPYND
-785 EKGHG
+785 KGHG
-790 LFTYFLLKKLN
+790 MFTYFLLKKLN
-801 ETKGECSLGEL
+801 ESKGDCSLGEL
-812 SDYITTNVKR
+812 AEYIKTNVKR
-822 QSIVINRKPQTP
+822 QSIVTNRKSQTP
-834 AIIFSD
+834 TTIFSD
-840 SVKDEWMNYKLTK
+840 AIKDEWMGYKLIK

>member
-1 MKRLHLTLIV
+1 MKRLYLTFIT

-19 YANEKDI
+19 YAKDI
-26 KVGGFHYRI
+26 NVGGFHYRI
-35 LNDNEVAVIGTEIN
+35 LNDKEVAVIGAEVN
-49 DTVIRIPSTVSITNK
+49 DTVIRIPSTVSIQNK
-64 QYAVVE
+64 QYTVVE
-70 IANKKPEK
+70 VANNKPEK
-78 EGKNWA
+78 EGKIWA
-84 YYKNQNW
+84 HYKNQNW
-91 GASTIDIIVPQ
+91 GAYTKDIIVPQ
-102 SVKNIKA
+102 SVKKIRA
-109 GAFYYNSFRNIY
+109 GAFYYNSFRKIY
-121 LPEEMEC
+121 LPEEMEY
-128 ISPYAFYHCQIGCI
+128 ISPYAFFYCRIGYI
-142 RFPKHIRDFHDYAF
+142 RFPKRLRSGFHDDAF
-156 EDSYIRALDFRETQY
+156 ENSYIGVLDFRETQY
-171 SKFDINWLGTIGK
+171 SNFDINWLGSIRK

-190 PRSIEKLKD
+190 PRSIEKLEK
-199 TSSNPHVHC
+199 TSGYYCDKILSAIN
-208 RSESLILDIDGKT
+208 SLTLEIDGNT
-221 LKEAIE
+221 LKKSIE
-227 HYDAHTLFESV
+227 DYDTKLFEKVTRLS
-238 KMLAIENIEK
+238 IINIEK
-248 IDFRVSD
+248 IDFEVSRY
-255 NFPNLKEVY
+255 FPNLKEVY
-264 LPDPIKEIGEGAF
+264 LPDPIKEIGKNAF
-277 MSNEVYTGG
+277 VSYQAYTKG
-286 QLEKVYLNDNIEVIG
+286 QLEEVYLNDNIEKIG
-301 KDAFRNNPKLSN
+301 ENAFYQNPKLSN

-319 LKSIGTT
+319 LKSIGGS
-326 AFYECKG
+326 AFYGCKG
-333 LEHIEIPPSVTYI
+333 LE
-346 GESAFL
+346 
-352 NCKGLTHIEIPIS
+352 HIEIPIS
-365 VTYIGEC
+365 VTYIGAC
-372 AFWGTDLKDVK
+372 AFWDTDIKDIK

-393 YGSKSDNPS
+393 YGSKSDSPS

-408 PFAEKFEK
+408 PFDKKFKK

-436 QKKKEYETTEQ
+436 QKKKEYETTDQ
-447 WRQRVTAE
+447 WKQRVTAE
-455 NQKNKVDEIANQA
+455 NQKNKVDEIVNQA
-468 KKEFIALHKPK
+468 KTEYIALHKPK
-479 TTKGTLGTYDADY
+479 IMKGTLGTYDADY

-506 AKIPLEEALQFKT
+506 AKIPLEEAMQFKS

-567 DVPTLNVDLD
+567 DVPTLNVDFD

-594 TTDKNI
+594 TIDKNI

-668 IKDIADAYNGDM
+668 IKDIADAYNGNM

>member
-1 MKRLHLTLIV
+1 MKRLYLTFIT
-11 ALFLCTIA
+11 ALFLCAIA
-19 YANEKDI
+19 YAKDI
-26 KVGGFHYRI
+26 NVGGFHYRI
-35 LNDNEVAVIGTEIN
+35 LNDKEVAVIGAEVN
-49 DTVIRIPSTVSITNK
+49 DTVLRIPSTVSIQNK
-64 QYAVVE
+64 QYTVVE
-70 IANKKPEK
+70 VANKKPEK
-78 EGKNWA
+78 PGKIWA
-84 YYKNQNW
+84 HYKEQYW
-91 GASTIDIIVPQ
+91 GAETKNIIIPQ
-102 SVKNIKA
+102 TVKNIRA
-109 GAFYYNSFRNIY
+109 GAFYRNSFRNIY
-121 LPEEMEC
+121 LPEEMES
-128 ISPYAFYHCQIGCI
+128 ISNDAFFSCTINYI
-142 RFPKHIRDFHDYAF
+142 RFPKRLKDFYKDAF
-156 EDSYIRALDFRETQY
+156 ENSNIGALDFRDTQF
-171 SKFDINWLGTIGK
+171 STFDINWLGFIRKIRTLVLPQGIDKLEKTSGYCCNEILGSINSLGLSIDGNTLIK
-184 FDALFL
+184 SLEDKYSCSALFDKVTEL
-190 PRSIEKLKD
+190 QIR
-199 TSSNPHVHC
+199 
-208 RSESLILDIDGKT
+208 
-221 LKEAIE
+221 
-227 HYDAHTLFESV
+227 
-238 KMLAIENIEK
+238 NIEK
-248 IDFRVSD
+248 IDFRVLE
-255 NFPNLKEVY
+255 NFPNLKVVD
-264 LPDPIKEIGEGAF
+264 LPDPIREIGEHAF
-277 MSNEVYTGG
+277 SRYPTG
-286 QLEKVYLNDNIEVIG
+286 QLEEVYLNDNIEIIG
-301 KDAFRNNPKLSN
+301 DNAFRDNPKLSN
-313 IRLPQN
+313 IRFPQK
-319 LKSIGTT
+319 LKSIGNG
-326 AFYECKG
+326 AFYDCKG
-333 LEHIEIPPSVTYI
+333 LDHIDIPSSVTYI
-346 GESAFL
+346 GS
-352 NCKGLTHIEIPIS
+352 T
-365 VTYIGEC
+365 

-383 GLNSNIKYEM
+383 GLNSNIKYGM
-393 YGSKSDNPS
+393 YGSESDNPS
-402 TPFMGT
+402 SPFMGT
-408 PFAEKFEK
+408 PFDKKFEK

-447 WRQRVTAE
+447 WKQRVTAE
-455 NQKNKVDEIANQA
+455 NQKNKVDEIVNQA
-468 KKEFIALHKPK
+468 KTEYIALHKPK

-506 AKIPLEEALQFKT
+506 AKIPLEEAMQFKS

-526 QPTYGII
+526 QPTYGVI

-567 DVPTLNVDLD
+567 DVPTLNIDLD

-594 TTDKNI
+594 TIDKNI

-605 LQANTFVI
+605 MQANTFVI

-755 VAIKA
+755 VAVKA

-770 VLTAASGEETAYPFK
+770 VLTAASGEETAYPYN

-790 LFTYFLLKKLN
+790 MFTYFLLKKLN
-801 ETKGECSLGEL
+801 ESKGDCSLGEL
-812 SDYITTNVKR
+812 AEYIKTNVKC
-822 QSIVINRKPQTP
+822 QSIVTNRKSQTP
-834 AIIFSD
+834 TTIFSD
-840 SVKDEWMNYKLTK
+840 AVKEVWMGYKLIK

>member
-1 MKRLHLTLIV
+1 
-11 ALFLCTIA
+11 
-19 YANEKDI
+19 
-26 KVGGFHYRI
+26 
-35 LNDNEVAVIGTEIN
+35 
-49 DTVIRIPSTVSITNK
+49 
-64 QYAVVE
+64 
-70 IANKKPEK
+70 
-78 EGKNWA
+78 
-84 YYKNQNW
+84 
-91 GASTIDIIVPQ
+91 
-102 SVKNIKA
+102 
-109 GAFYYNSFRNIY
+109 
-121 LPEEMEC
+121 
-128 ISPYAFYHCQIGCI
+128 
-142 RFPKHIRDFHDYAF
+142 
-156 EDSYIRALDFRETQY
+156 
-171 SKFDINWLGTIGK
+171 
-184 FDALFL
+184 
-190 PRSIEKLKD
+190 
-199 TSSNPHVHC
+199 
-208 RSESLILDIDGKT
+208 
-221 LKEAIE
+221 
-227 HYDAHTLFESV
+227 
-238 KMLAIENIEK
+238 
-248 IDFRVSD
+248 
-255 NFPNLKEVY
+255 
-264 LPDPIKEIGEGAF
+264 
-277 MSNEVYTGG
+277 
-286 QLEKVYLNDNIEVIG
+286 
-301 KDAFRNNPKLSN
+301 
-313 IRLPQN
+313 
-319 LKSIGTT
+319 
-326 AFYECKG
+326 
-333 LEHIEIPPSVTYI
+333 
-346 GESAFL
+346 
-352 NCKGLTHIEIPIS
+352 
-365 VTYIGEC
+365 
-372 AFWGTDLKDVK
+372 
-383 GLNSNIKYEM
+383 M
-393 YGSKSDNPS
+393 YGSESDNPS
-402 TPFMGT
+402 SPFMGT
-408 PFAEKFEK
+408 PFDKKFEK

-447 WRQRVTAE
+447 WKQRVTAE
-455 NQKNKVDEIANQA
+455 NQKNKVDEIVNQA
-468 KKEFIALHKPK
+468 KTEYIALHKPK

-506 AKIPLEEALQFKT
+506 AKIPLEEAMQFKS

-548 KSWKSTERAA
+548 KSWKSTVRAA

-567 DVPTLNVDLD
+567 DVPTLNVDFD

-594 TTDKNI
+594 TIDKNI

>member
-84 YYKNQNW
+84 YYKNQDW

-102 SVKNIKA
+102 SVKKIRA
-109 GAFYYNSFRNIY
+109 GAFYYNSFRKIY

-128 ISPYAFYHCQIGCI
+128 ISPDAFYNCHIGYI
-142 RFPKHIRDFHDYAF
+142 RFPKHLRDFHKYAF
-156 EDSYIRALDFRETQY
+156 EKSYIEKLDFRFTQY
-171 SKFDINWLGTIGK
+171 SNFDINWLGTIGK

-190 PRSIEKLKD
+190 PRSIEKLER
-199 TSSNPHVHC
+199 TSGYYCDKILSAIN
-208 RSESLILDIDGKT
+208 SLILGIDGNT
-221 LKEAIE
+221 LKKSIE
-227 HYDAHTLFESV
+227 DYNIELFKKV
-238 KMLAIENIEK
+238 TKLAIENIEK
-248 IDFRVSD
+248 IDFKVSD

-264 LPDPIKEIGEGAF
+264 LADPIREIGNSAF
-277 MSNEVYTGG
+277 CCSSSNS
-286 QLEKVYLNDNIEVIG
+286 QLEKVYLNDNVEIIG
-301 KDAFRNNPKLSN
+301 DNAFRGNPKLSN
-313 IRLPQN
+313 IHFPQK
-319 LKSIGTT
+319 LKSIGND
-326 AFYECKG
+326 AFHGCKG
-333 LEHIEIPPSVTYI
+333 LAHIDIPTSVTYI
-346 GESAFL
+346 GF
-352 NCKGLTHIEIPIS
+352 
-365 VTYIGEC
+365 C
-372 AFWGTDLKDVK
+372 AFWGTGIKNVK
-383 GLNSNIKYEM
+383 GLNSNIKYGM
-393 YGSKSDNPS
+393 YGYKSDNPES
-402 TPFMGT
+402 PFMGT
-408 PFAEKFEK
+408 PFDEKFEK

-447 WRQRVTAE
+447 WKQRVTAE
-455 NQKNKVDEIANQA
+455 NQKNKVDEIVNQA
-468 KKEFIALHKPK
+468 KTEYIALHKPK

-506 AKIPLEEALQFKT
+506 AKIPLEEAMQFKS

-533 DDNIAVTSCIFSLGN
+533 DDNIAVTSCIFSLGK

-577 GKTSV
+577 GRTSV
-582 AQNTSPKKTIDN
+582 AQNMSPKKTIDN
-594 TTDKNI
+594 TIDKNI

-605 LQANTFVI
+605 LQSNTFVI

-620 SLVPKVAFANN
+620 NLVPKVAFANN

-668 IKDIADAYNGDM
+668 IKEIANAYNGDM

-760 KEQKPMGKLV
+760 KEQKPMGKLI
-770 VLTAASGEETAYPFK
+770 VLTASSGEETAYPYN
-785 EKGHG
+785 EKAHG

-801 ETKGECSLGEL
+801 ETKGKCSLGEL
-812 SDYITTNVKR
+812 SEYITTNVRR

-840 SVKDEWMNYKLTK
+840 SVKDEWMNYKLTR

>member
-84 YYKNQNW
+84 YYKNQDW

-102 SVKNIKA
+102 SVKKIRA
-109 GAFYYNSFRNIY
+109 GAFYYNSFRKIY

-128 ISPYAFYHCQIGCI
+128 ISPDAFYNCHIGYI
-142 RFPKHIRDFHDYAF
+142 RFPKHLRDFHKYAF
-156 EDSYIRALDFRETQY
+156 EKSYIEKLDFRFTQY
-171 SKFDINWLGTIGK
+171 SNFDINWLGTIGK

-190 PRSIEKLKD
+190 PRSIEKLER
-199 TSSNPHVHC
+199 TSGYYCDKILSAIN
-208 RSESLILDIDGKT
+208 SLILGIDGNT
-221 LKEAIE
+221 LKKSIE
-227 HYDAHTLFESV
+227 DYNIELFKKV
-238 KMLAIENIEK
+238 TKLAIENIEK
-248 IDFRVSD
+248 IDFKVSD

-264 LPDPIKEIGEGAF
+264 LADPIREIGNSAF
-277 MSNEVYTGG
+277 CCSSSNS
-286 QLEKVYLNDNIEVIG
+286 QLEKVYLNDNVEIIG
-301 KDAFRNNPKLSN
+301 DNAFRGNPKLSN
-313 IRLPQN
+313 IHFPQK
-319 LKSIGTT
+319 LKSIGND
-326 AFYECKG
+326 AFHGCKG
-333 LEHIEIPPSVTYI
+333 LAHIDIPTSVTYI
-346 GESAFL
+346 GF
-352 NCKGLTHIEIPIS
+352 
-365 VTYIGEC
+365 C
-372 AFWGTDLKDVK
+372 AFWGTGIKNVK
-383 GLNSNIKYEM
+383 GLNSNIKYGM
-393 YGSKSDNPS
+393 YGYKSDNPES
-402 TPFMGT
+402 PFMGT
-408 PFAEKFEK
+408 PFDEKFEK

-447 WRQRVTAE
+447 WKQRVTAE
-455 NQKNKVDEIANQA
+455 NQKNKVDEIVNQA
-468 KKEFIALHKPK
+468 KTEYIALHKPK

-506 AKIPLEEALQFKT
+506 AKIPLEEAMQFKS

-533 DDNIAVTSCIFSLGN
+533 DDNIAVTSCIFSLGK

-577 GKTSV
+577 GRTSV
-582 AQNTSPKKTIDN
+582 AQNASPKKAVDN
-594 TTDKNI
+594 TIDKNI

-605 LQANTFVI
+605 LQSNTFVI

-620 SLVPKVAFANN
+620 NLVPKVAFANN

-668 IKDIADAYNGDM
+668 IKEIANAYNGDM

-760 KEQKPMGKLV
+760 KEQKPMGKLI
-770 VLTAASGEETAYPFK
+770 VLTASSGEETAYPYN
-785 EKGHG
+785 EKAHG

-801 ETKGECSLGEL
+801 ETKGKCSLGEL
-812 SDYITTNVKR
+812 SEYITTNVRR

-840 SVKDEWMNYKLTK
+840 SVKNEWMNYKLAR

>member
-1 MKRLHLTLIV
+1 MKRLYLTFIT
-11 ALFLCTIA
+11 ALFLCAIA
-19 YANEKDI
+19 YAKDI
-26 KVGGFHYRI
+26 NVGGFHYRI
-35 LNDNEVAVIGTEIN
+35 LNDKEVAVIGAEVN
-49 DTVIRIPSTVSITNK
+49 DTVLRIPSTVSIQNK
-64 QYAVVE
+64 QYTVVE
-70 IANKKPEK
+70 VANKKPEK
-78 EGKNWA
+78 EGKIWA
-84 YYKNQNW
+84 HYKNQDW
-91 GASTIDIIVPQ
+91 GAYTKDIIVPQ
-102 SVKNIKA
+102 SVKKIRA
-109 GAFYYNSFRNIY
+109 GAFYYNSFRKIY
-121 LPEEMEC
+121 LPEEMEY
-128 ISPYAFYHCQIGCI
+128 ISPYAFFYCRIGYI
-142 RFPKHIRDFHDYAF
+142 RFPKRLRSGFHDDAF
-156 EDSYIRALDFRETQY
+156 ENSYIGVLDFRETQY
-171 SKFDINWLGTIGK
+171 SNFDINWLGSIRK

-190 PRSIEKLKD
+190 PRSIEKLEK
-199 TSSNPHVHC
+199 TSGYYCDKILSAIN
-208 RSESLILDIDGKT
+208 SLTLEIDGNT
-221 LKEAIE
+221 LKKSIE
-227 HYDAHTLFESV
+227 DYDTKLFEKVTRLS
-238 KMLAIENIEK
+238 IINIEK
-248 IDFRVSD
+248 IDFEVSRY
-255 NFPNLKEVY
+255 FPNLKEVY
-264 LPDPIKEIGEGAF
+264 LPDPIKEIGKNAF
-277 MSNEVYTGG
+277 ESYQAYTTGL
-286 QLEKVYLNDNIEVIG
+286 LEEVYLNDNIEIIG
-301 KDAFRNNPKLSN
+301 DDAFRDNPKLSN
-313 IRLPQN
+313 IRLPKN
-319 LKSIGTT
+319 LKSIGNG
-326 AFYECKG
+326 AFHGCKG
-333 LEHIEIPPSVTYI
+333 LNHIDIPTSVTYI
-346 GESAFL
+346 GP
-352 NCKGLTHIEIPIS
+352 T
-365 VTYIGEC
+365 
-372 AFWGTDLKDVK
+372 AFWGTGLKDVK
-383 GLNSNIKYEM
+383 GLNSNIKYGM
-393 YGSKSDNPS
+393 YGSESDSPRS
-402 TPFMGT
+402 PFMGT
-408 PFAEKFEK
+408 PFDEKFEK

-447 WRQRVTAE
+447 WKQRVTAE
-455 NQKNKVDEIANQA
+455 NQKNKVDEIVNQA
-468 KKEFIALHKPK
+468 KTEYIALHKPK

-506 AKIPLEEALQFKT
+506 AKIPLEEAMQFKS

-567 DVPTLNVDLD
+567 DVPTLNVDFD

-582 AQNTSPKKTIDN
+582 AQNTSPKKAVDN
-594 TTDKNI
+594 TIDKNI

-605 LQANTFVI
+605 LQSNTFVI

-668 IKDIADAYNGDM
+668 IKEIADAYNGDM

-770 VLTAASGEETAYPFK
+770 VLTAASGEETAYPYN

-790 LFTYFLLKKLN
+790 MFTYFLLKKLN
-801 ETKGECSLGEL
+801 ESKGDCSLGEL
-812 SDYITTNVKR
+812 AEYIKTNVKR
-822 QSIVINRKPQTP
+822 QSIVTNRKSQTP
-834 AIIFSD
+834 TTIFAD
-840 SVKDEWMNYKLTK
+840 AVKDEWMGYKLIK

>member
-91 GASTIDIIVPQ
+91 GASTIYIIVPQ

-199 TSSNPHVHC
+199 TSSNPHIHC

-238 KMLAIENIEK
+238 KMLAIRNIEK

-264 LPDPIKEIGEGAF
+264 LPDPIREIGKDAF
-277 MSNEVYTGG
+277 SNYGYKGG
-286 QLEKVYLNDNIEVIG
+286 QLEKVYLNDNIEKIG
-301 KDAFRNNPKLSN
+301 ENAFVGNPKLSN
-313 IRLPQN
+313 IRLPKN
-319 LKSIGTT
+319 LKSIGKD

-346 GESAFL
+346 GEGAFFK
-352 NCKGLTHIEIPIS
+352 CKGLERIEIPIS
-365 VTYIGEC
+365 VTYIGKC
-372 AFWGTDLKDVK
+372 AFWETGIKDVK

-393 YGSKSDNPS
+393 SESGF
-402 TPFMGT
+402 TPFLTT
-408 PFAEKFEK
+408 PFDKKFEK

-479 TTKGTLGTYDADY
+479 TITGTLGTYDADN

-533 DDNIAVTSCIFSLGN
+533 DDNIAVTSCIFSLGK

-567 DVPTLNVDLD
+567 DVPTLNVDFD

-582 AQNTSPKKTIDN
+582 AQNTSPKKAVDN
-594 TTDKNI
+594 TIDKNI

-605 LQANTFVI
+605 LQSNTFVI

-620 SLVPKVAFANN
+620 NLVPKVAFANN

-668 IKDIADAYNGDM
+668 IKEIANAYNGDM

-723 LGELNA
+723 LGELST

-760 KEQKPMGKLV
+760 KEQKPMGKLI
-770 VLTAASGEETAYPFK
+770 VLTASSGEETAYPYN
-785 EKGHG
+785 EKAHG

-801 ETKGECSLGEL
+801 ETKGKCSLGEL
-812 SDYITTNVKR
+812 SEYITTNVRR

-840 SVKDEWMNYKLTK
+840 SVKDEWMNYKLTR

>member
-1 MKRLHLTLIV
+1 MKRLYLTFIT
-11 ALFLCTIA
+11 ALFLCAIA
-19 YANEKDI
+19 YAKDI
-26 KVGGFHYRI
+26 NVGGFHYRI
-35 LNDNEVAVIGTEIN
+35 LNDKEVAVIGAEVN
-49 DTVIRIPSTVSITNK
+49 DTVLRIPSTVSIQNK
-64 QYAVVE
+64 QYTVVE
-70 IANKKPEK
+70 VANKKPEK
-78 EGKNWA
+78 PGKIWA
-84 YYKNQNW
+84 HYKEQYW
-91 GASTIDIIVPQ
+91 GAETKDIIIPQ
-102 SVKNIKA
+102 SVKKIRA
-109 GAFYYNSFRNIY
+109 GAFYYNSFRYIR
-121 LPEEMEC
+121 LPEEMEY
-128 ISPYAFYHCQIGCI
+128 ISPYAFYHCQIGYI
-142 RFPKHIRDFHDYAF
+142 LFSRRLRFYGNAF
-156 EDSYIRALDFRETQY
+156 EDSYIGTLDFRETQY
-171 SKFDINWLGTIGK
+171 SNFDINWLGTIGK

-190 PRSIEKLKD
+190 PRSIEKLER
-199 TSSNPHVHC
+199 TSGYYCDKILSAIN
-208 RSESLILDIDGKT
+208 SLILGIDGNT
-221 LKEAIE
+221 LKKSIGD
-227 HYDAHTLFESV
+227 YNIKLFEKV
-238 KMLAIENIEK
+238 TKLAIENIEK
-248 IDFRVSD
+248 IDFKVLE

-264 LPDPIKEIGEGAF
+264 LPDPIREIGKDAF
-277 MSNEVYTGG
+277 SNYGYKEG
-286 QLEKVYLNDNIEVIG
+286 QLEKVYLNDNVEIIG
-301 KDAFRNNPKLSN
+301 DNAFRGNPKLSN
-313 IRLPQN
+313 IHFPQK
-319 LKSIGTT
+319 LKSIGND
-326 AFYECKG
+326 AFHGCKG
-333 LEHIEIPPSVTYI
+333 LDHIDIPTSVTYI
-346 GESAFL
+346 GF
-352 NCKGLTHIEIPIS
+352 
-365 VTYIGEC
+365 C
-372 AFWGTDLKDVK
+372 AFWGTGIKNVK
-383 GLNSNIKYEM
+383 GLNSNIKYGM
-393 YGSKSDNPS
+393 YGYKSDNPES
-402 TPFMGT
+402 PFMGT
-408 PFAEKFEK
+408 PFDEKFEK

-447 WRQRVTAE
+447 WKQRVTAE
-455 NQKNKVDEIANQA
+455 NQKNKVDEIVNQA
-468 KKEFIALHKPK
+468 KTEYIALKKPK

-506 AKIPLEEALQFKT
+506 AKIPLEEAMQFKS

-533 DDNIAVTSCIFSLGN
+533 DDNIAVTSCIFSLGK

-567 DVPTLNVDLD
+567 DVPTLNVDFD

-582 AQNTSPKKTIDN
+582 AQNSSPKKAVDN
-594 TTDKNI
+594 TIDKNI

-605 LQANTFVI
+605 LQSNTFVI

-668 IKDIADAYNGDM
+668 IKEIADAYNGDM

-770 VLTAASGEETAYPFK
+770 VLTAASGEETAYPYN
-785 EKGHG
+785 EKAHG

-801 ETKGECSLGEL
+801 ETKGVCSLGEL
-812 SDYITTNVKR
+812 SEYITTNVKR

>member
-26 KVGGFHYRI
+26 KVGEFHYRI

-346 GESAFL
+346 GESAFMG
-352 NCKGLTHIEIPIS
+352 CKGLERIEIPTS
-365 VTYIGEC
+365 VTHIGKC

-408 PFAEKFEK
+408 PFDEKFKK

-594 TTDKNI
+594 TIDKNI

-840 SVKDEWMNYKLTK
+840 SVKDEWMNYKLTR

>member
-1 MKRLHLTLIV
+1 MKRLYLTFIT
-11 ALFLCTIA
+11 ALFLCAIA
-19 YANEKDI
+19 YAKDI
-26 KVGGFHYRI
+26 NVGGFHYRI
-35 LNDNEVAVIGTEIN
+35 LNDKEVAVIGAEVN
-49 DTVIRIPSTVSITNK
+49 DTVLRIPSTVSIQNK
-64 QYAVVE
+64 QYTVVE
-70 IANKKPEK
+70 VANNKPEK
-78 EGKNWA
+78 EGKIWA
-84 YYKNQNW
+84 HYKNQDW
-91 GASTIDIIVPQ
+91 GAYTKDIIVPQ
-102 SVKNIKA
+102 SVKKIRA
-109 GAFYYNSFRNIY
+109 GAFYYNSFRKIY
-121 LPEEMEC
+121 LPEEMEY
-128 ISPYAFYHCQIGCI
+128 ISPYAFFYCRIGYI
-142 RFPKHIRDFHDYAF
+142 RFPKRLRRGFHDDAF
-156 EDSYIRALDFRETQY
+156 ENSYIGVLDFRETQY
-171 SKFDINWLGTIGK
+171 SNFDINWLGSIRK

-190 PRSIEKLKD
+190 PRSIEKLEK
-199 TSSNPHVHC
+199 TSGYYCDKILSAIN
-208 RSESLILDIDGKT
+208 SLTLEIDGNT
-221 LKEAIE
+221 LKKSIE
-227 HYDAHTLFESV
+227 DYDNKLFEKVTRLS
-238 KMLAIENIEK
+238 IINIEK
-248 IDFRVSD
+248 IDFEVSRY
-255 NFPNLKEVY
+255 FPNLKEVY
-264 LPDPIKEIGEGAF
+264 LPDPIKEIGKNAF
-277 MSNEVYTGG
+277 ESYQAYTKG
-286 QLEKVYLNDNIEVIG
+286 QLEEVYLNDNIEKIG
-301 KDAFRNNPKLSN
+301 ENAFYQNPKLSN

-319 LKSIGTT
+319 LKSIEGS
-326 AFYECKG
+326 AFYGCKG
-333 LEHIEIPPSVTYI
+333 LE
-346 GESAFL
+346 
-352 NCKGLTHIEIPIS
+352 HIEIPIS
-365 VTYIGEC
+365 VTYIGAC
-372 AFWGTDLKDVK
+372 AFWDTDIKDIK

-393 YGSKSDNPS
+393 YGSKSDSPS

-408 PFAEKFEK
+408 PFDKKFEK

-447 WRQRVTAE
+447 WKQRVTAE
-455 NQKNKVDEIANQA
+455 NQKNKVDEIVNQA
-468 KKEFIALHKPK
+468 KTEYIALHKPK

-506 AKIPLEEALQFKT
+506 AKIPLEEAMQFKS

-526 QPTYGII
+526 QPTYGVI

-567 DVPTLNVDLD
+567 DVPTLNIDLD

-594 TTDKNI
+594 TVDKNI

-605 LQANTFVI
+605 MQANTFVI

-812 SDYITTNVKR
+812 SEYITTNVKR

-840 SVKDEWMNYKLTK
+840 SVKDEWMNYKLTR

>member
-1 MKRLHLTLIV
+1 MKRLYLTFIT
-11 ALFLCTIA
+11 ALFLCAIA
-19 YANEKDI
+19 YAKDI
-26 KVGGFHYRI
+26 NVGGFHYRI
-35 LNDNEVAVIGTEIN
+35 LNDKEVAVIGAEVN
-49 DTVIRIPSTVSITNK
+49 DTVIRIPSTVSIQNK
-64 QYAVVE
+64 QYTVVE
-70 IANKKPEK
+70 VANNKPEK
-78 EGKNWA
+78 EGKIWA
-84 YYKNQNW
+84 HYKNQDW
-91 GASTIDIIVPQ
+91 GAYTKDIIVPQ
-102 SVKNIKA
+102 SVKKIRA
-109 GAFYYNSFRNIY
+109 GAFYYNSFRKIY
-121 LPEEMEC
+121 LPEEMEY
-128 ISPYAFYHCQIGCI
+128 ISPYAFFYCRIGYI
-142 RFPKHIRDFHDYAF
+142 RFPKRLRSGFHDDAF
-156 EDSYIRALDFRETQY
+156 ENSYIGVLDFRETQY
-171 SKFDINWLGTIGK
+171 SNFDINWLGSIRK

-190 PRSIEKLKD
+190 PRSIEKLEK
-199 TSSNPHVHC
+199 TSGYYCDKILSAIN
-208 RSESLILDIDGKT
+208 SLTLEIDGNT
-221 LKEAIE
+221 LKKSIE
-227 HYDAHTLFESV
+227 DYDTKLFEKVTRLS
-238 KMLAIENIEK
+238 IINIEK
-248 IDFRVSD
+248 IDFEVSRY
-255 NFPNLKEVY
+255 FPNLKEVY
-264 LPDPIKEIGEGAF
+264 LPDPIKEIGKNAF
-277 MSNEVYTGG
+277 VSYQAYTKG
-286 QLEKVYLNDNIEVIG
+286 QLEEVYLNDNIETIG
-301 KDAFRNNPKLSN
+301 DNAFRDNPKLSN
-313 IRLPQN
+313 IRFPKK
-319 LKSIGTT
+319 LKSIGNG
-326 AFYECKG
+326 AFNDCKG
-333 LEHIEIPPSVTYI
+333 LDHIDIPTSVTYI
-346 GESAFL
+346 GSA
-352 NCKGLTHIEIPIS
+352 
-365 VTYIGEC
+365 
-372 AFWGTDLKDVK
+372 AFWGTGLKDVK
-383 GLNSNIKYEM
+383 GLNSNIKYGM
-393 YGSKSDNPS
+393 YDSEIVGPS
-402 TPFMGT
+402 SPFMGT
-408 PFAEKFEK
+408 PFDKKFEK

-455 NQKNKVDEIANQA
+455 NQKNKVDEIVNQA
-468 KKEFIALHKPK
+468 KTEYIALHKPK

-506 AKIPLEEALQFKT
+506 AKIPLEEAMQFKS

-548 KSWKSTERAA
+548 KSWKSTERAV

-567 DVPTLNVDLD
+567 EVPTLNVDFD

-594 TTDKNI
+594 TIDKNI

-605 LQANTFVI
+605 MQTNTFVI

-668 IKDIADAYNGDM
+668 IKEIADAYNGDM

-812 SDYITTNVKR
+812 SEYITTNVKR

>member
-84 YYKNQNW
+84 YYKNQDW

-102 SVKNIKA
+102 SVKKIRA
-109 GAFYYNSFRNIY
+109 GAFYYNSFRKIY

-128 ISPYAFYHCQIGCI
+128 ISPDAFYNCHIGYI
-142 RFPKHIRDFHDYAF
+142 RFPKHLRDFHKYAF
-156 EDSYIRALDFRETQY
+156 EKSYIEKLDFRFTQY
-171 SKFDINWLGTIGK
+171 SNFDINWLGTIGK

-190 PRSIEKLKD
+190 PRSIEKLER
-199 TSSNPHVHC
+199 TSGYYCDKILSAIN
-208 RSESLILDIDGKT
+208 SLILGIDGNT
-221 LKEAIE
+221 LKKSIE
-227 HYDAHTLFESV
+227 DYNIELFKKV
-238 KMLAIENIEK
+238 TKLAIENIEK
-248 IDFRVSD
+248 IDFKVSD

-264 LPDPIKEIGEGAF
+264 LADLIREIGNSAF
-277 MSNEVYTGG
+277 CCSSSNS
-286 QLEKVYLNDNIEVIG
+286 QLEKVYLNDNVEIIG
-301 KDAFRNNPKLSN
+301 DNAFRGNPKLSN
-313 IRLPQN
+313 IHFPQK
-319 LKSIGTT
+319 LKSIGND
-326 AFYECKG
+326 AFHGCKG
-333 LEHIEIPPSVTYI
+333 LAHIDIPTSVTYI
-346 GESAFL
+346 GF
-352 NCKGLTHIEIPIS
+352 
-365 VTYIGEC
+365 C
-372 AFWGTDLKDVK
+372 AFWGTGIKNVK
-383 GLNSNIKYEM
+383 GLNSNIKYGM
-393 YGSKSDNPS
+393 YGYKSDNPES
-402 TPFMGT
+402 PFMGT
-408 PFAEKFEK
+408 PFDEKFEK

-447 WRQRVTAE
+447 WKQRVTAE
-455 NQKNKVDEIANQA
+455 NQKNKVDEIVNQA
-468 KKEFIALHKPK
+468 KTEYIALHKPK

-506 AKIPLEEALQFKT
+506 AKIPLEEAMQFKS

-533 DDNIAVTSCIFSLGN
+533 DDNIAVTSCIFSLGK

-577 GKTSV
+577 GRTSV
-582 AQNTSPKKTIDN
+582 APNTSPKKTIDN
-594 TTDKNI
+594 TIDKNI

-605 LQANTFVI
+605 LQSNTFVI

-620 SLVPKVAFANN
+620 NLVPKVAFANN

-668 IKDIADAYNGDM
+668 IKEIANAYNGDM

-760 KEQKPMGKLV
+760 KEQKPMGKLI
-770 VLTAASGEETAYPFK
+770 VLTASSGEETAYPYN
-785 EKGHG
+785 EKAHG

-801 ETKGECSLGEL
+801 ETKGKCSLGEL
-812 SDYITTNVKR
+812 SEYITTNVRR

-840 SVKDEWMNYKLTK
+840 SVKDEWMNYKLAR

>member
-264 LPDPIKEIGEGAF
+264 LPDPIKEIGKGAF

-301 KDAFRNNPKLSN
+301 EDAFRNNPKLLN
-313 IRLPQN
+313 IRLPKN
-319 LKSIGTT
+319 LKSIGTA

-346 GESAFL
+346 GESAFMG
-352 NCKGLTHIEIPIS
+352 CKGLERIEIPTS

-416 IQTTFSYMALGKIA
+416 IQTTFSYMVLGKIA

-594 TTDKNI
+594 TIDKNI

-620 SLVPKVAFANN
+620 NLVPKVVFANN

-760 KEQKPMGKLV
+760 KEQKPMGKLI
-770 VLTAASGEETAYPFK
+770 VLTASSGEETAYPYN
-785 EKGHG
+785 EKAHG

-801 ETKGECSLGEL
+801 ETKGKCSLGEL
-812 SDYITTNVKR
+812 SEYITTNVRR

-840 SVKDEWMNYKLTK
+840 SVKDEWMNYKLAR

>member
-84 YYKNQNW
+84 YYKNQDW
-91 GASTIDIIVPQ
+91 GASTKDIIIPQ
-102 SVKNIKA
+102 SVKKIRA
-109 GAFYYNSFRNIY
+109 GAFYYNSFRYIR
-121 LPEEMEC
+121 LPEEMEY
-128 ISPYAFYHCQIGCI
+128 ISPYAFYHCQIGYI
-142 RFPKHIRDFHDYAF
+142 LFSGRLRFYGNAF
-156 EDSYIRALDFRETQY
+156 EDSYIGTLDFRETQY
-171 SKFDINWLGTIGK
+171 LNFDINWLGTIGK

-190 PRSIEKLKD
+190 PRSIEKLER
-199 TSSNPHVHC
+199 TSGYYCDKILSAIN
-208 RSESLILDIDGKT
+208 SLILGIDGNT
-221 LKEAIE
+221 LKKSIE
-227 HYDAHTLFESV
+227 DYNIKLFEKV
-238 KMLAIENIEK
+238 TKLAIENIEK
-248 IDFRVSD
+248 IDFKVLE

-264 LPDPIKEIGEGAF
+264 LPDPIREIGKDAF
-277 MSNEVYTGG
+277 SNYGYKEG
-286 QLEKVYLNDNIEVIG
+286 QLEKVYLNDNVEIIG
-301 KDAFRNNPKLSN
+301 DNAFRGNPKLSN
-313 IRLPQN
+313 IHFPQK
-319 LKSIGTT
+319 LKSIGND
-326 AFYECKG
+326 AFHGCKG
-333 LEHIEIPPSVTYI
+333 LDHIDIPTSVTYI
-346 GESAFL
+346 GF
-352 NCKGLTHIEIPIS
+352 
-365 VTYIGEC
+365 C
-372 AFWGTDLKDVK
+372 AFWGTGIKNVK
-383 GLNSNIKYEM
+383 GLNSNIKYGM
-393 YGSKSDNPS
+393 YGYKSDNPES
-402 TPFMGT
+402 PFMGT
-408 PFAEKFEK
+408 PFDEKFEK

-447 WRQRVTAE
+447 WKQRVTAE
-455 NQKNKVDEIANQA
+455 NQKNKVDEIVNQA
-468 KKEFIALHKPK
+468 KTEYIALHKPK

-492 GAYPVSIEGANTIY
+492 GAYPVIIEGANTIY
-506 AKIPLEEALQFKT
+506 AKIPLEEAMQFKS

-533 DDNIAVTSCIFSLGN
+533 DDNIAVTSCIFSLGK

-567 DVPTLNVDLD
+567 DVPTLNVDFD

-582 AQNTSPKKTIDN
+582 AQNSSPKKAVDN
-594 TTDKNI
+594 TIDKNI

-605 LQANTFVI
+605 LQSNTFVI

-668 IKDIADAYNGDM
+668 IKEIADAYNGDM

-770 VLTAASGEETAYPFK
+770 VLTAASGEETAYPYN
-785 EKGHG
+785 EKAHG

-801 ETKGECSLGEL
+801 ETKGVCSLGEL
-812 SDYITTNVKR
+812 SEYITTNVKR

>member
-1 MKRLHLTLIV
+1 MKRLYLTFIT

-19 YANEKDI
+19 YAKDI
-26 KVGGFHYRI
+26 NVGGFHYRI
-35 LNDNEVAVIGTEIN
+35 LNDKEVAVIGAEVN
-49 DTVIRIPSTVSITNK
+49 DTVIRIPSTVSIQNK
-64 QYAVVE
+64 QYTVVE
-70 IANKKPEK
+70 VANNKPEK
-78 EGKNWA
+78 EGKIWA
-84 YYKNQNW
+84 HYKNQDW
-91 GASTIDIIVPQ
+91 GAYTKDIIVPQ
-102 SVKNIKA
+102 SVKKIRA
-109 GAFYYNSFRNIY
+109 GAFYYNSFRKIY
-121 LPEEMEC
+121 LPEEMEY
-128 ISPYAFYHCQIGCI
+128 ISPYAFFYCRIGYI
-142 RFPKHIRDFHDYAF
+142 RFPKRLRSGFHDDAF
-156 EDSYIRALDFRETQY
+156 ENSYIGVLDFRETQY
-171 SKFDINWLGTIGK
+171 SNFDINWLGSIRK

-190 PRSIEKLKD
+190 PRSIEKLEK
-199 TSSNPHVHC
+199 TSGYYCDKILSAIN
-208 RSESLILDIDGKT
+208 SLTLEIDGNT
-221 LKEAIE
+221 LKKSIE
-227 HYDAHTLFESV
+227 DYDTKLFEKVTRLS
-238 KMLAIENIEK
+238 IINIEK
-248 IDFRVSD
+248 IDFEVSRY
-255 NFPNLKEVY
+255 FPNLKEVY
-264 LPDPIKEIGEGAF
+264 LPDPIKEIGKNAF
-277 MSNEVYTGG
+277 VSYQAYTKG
-286 QLEKVYLNDNIEVIG
+286 QLEEVYLNDNIEKIG
-301 KDAFRNNPKLSN
+301 ENAFYQNPKLSN

-319 LKSIGTT
+319 LKSIGGS
-326 AFYECKG
+326 AFYGCKG
-333 LEHIEIPPSVTYI
+333 LE
-346 GESAFL
+346 
-352 NCKGLTHIEIPIS
+352 HIEIPIS
-365 VTYIGEC
+365 VTYIGAC
-372 AFWGTDLKDVK
+372 AFWDTDIKDIK

-393 YGSKSDNPS
+393 YGSKSDSPS

-408 PFAEKFEK
+408 PFDKKFKK

-436 QKKKEYETTEQ
+436 QKKKEYETSEQ
-447 WRQRVTAE
+447 WKQRVTAE
-455 NQKNKVDEIANQA
+455 NQKNKVDEIVNQA
-468 KKEFIALHKPK
+468 KTEYIALHKPK

-506 AKIPLEEALQFKT
+506 AKIPLEEAMQFKS

-548 KSWKSTERAA
+548 KSWKSTERAV

-567 DVPTLNVDLD
+567 DVPTLNVDFD

-594 TTDKNI
+594 TIDKNI

-605 LQANTFVI
+605 MQTNTFVI

-659 GSMLSALND
+659 GSRLSALND
-668 IKDIADAYNGDM
+668 IKEIADAYNGDM

-812 SDYITTNVKR
+812 SEYITTNVKR

>member
-1 MKRLHLTLIV
+1 MKRLYLTFIT
-11 ALFLCTIA
+11 ALFLCAIA
-19 YANEKDI
+19 YAKDI
-26 KVGGFHYRI
+26 NVGGFHYRI
-35 LNDNEVAVIGTEIN
+35 LNDEEVAVIGAEVN
-49 DTVIRIPSTVSITNK
+49 DTVLRIPSTVSIQNK
-64 QYAVVE
+64 QYTVVE
-70 IANKKPEK
+70 VANKKDVKPGKIFPKYK
-78 EGKNWA
+78 EQ
-84 YYKNQNW
+84 YW
-91 GASTIDIIVPQ
+91 GAETKDIIIPQ
-102 SVKNIKA
+102 TVRYIEG
-109 GAFYYNSFRNIY
+109 GAFCSNYFRNIY
-121 LPEEMEC
+121 LPEEMRF
-128 ISPYAFYHCQIGCI
+128 ISSYAFLNCTIKYI
-142 RFPKHIRDFHDYAF
+142 RFPKHFRISLYEAF
-156 EDSYIRALDFRETQY
+156 ENSDIGALDFRNTECST
-171 SKFDINWLGTIGK
+171 FDIDELGSIRY
-184 FDALFL
+184 FRELFL
-190 PRSIEKLKD
+190 PQGIKKVESKSHGGYQYNAILKSI
-199 TSSNPHVHC
+199 N
-208 RSESLILDIDGKT
+208 SLGLSIDGNTIKNS
-221 LKEAIE
+221 LEDNDIKK
-227 HYDAHTLFESV
+227 LFEKV
-238 KMLAIENIEK
+238 TELQIRNIEK
-248 IDFRVSD
+248 IDFRVLE
-255 NFPNLKEVY
+255 NFPNLKVVY
-264 LPDPIKEIGEGAF
+264 LTKHIKEIGEDAF
-277 MSNEVYTGG
+277 YRYPTG
-286 QLEKVYLNDNIEVIG
+286 QLEEVYLNDNIEIIG
-301 KDAFRNNPKLSN
+301 DDAFRDNPKLSN
-313 IRLPQN
+313 IRFPKK
-319 LKSIGTT
+319 LKSIGNG
-326 AFYECKG
+326 AFYDCKG
-333 LEHIEIPPSVTYI
+333 LDHIDIPTSVAYI
-346 GESAFL
+346 GP
-352 NCKGLTHIEIPIS
+352 T
-365 VTYIGEC
+365 

-383 GLNSNIKYEM
+383 GLNSNIKYGM
-393 YGSKSDNPS
+393 YGSESDNPS
-402 TPFMGT
+402 SPFMGT
-408 PFAEKFEK
+408 PFDKKFEK

-447 WRQRVTAE
+447 WKQRVTAE
-455 NQKNKVDEIANQA
+455 NQKNKVDEIVNQA
-468 KKEFIALHKPK
+468 KTEYIALHKPK

-506 AKIPLEEALQFKT
+506 AKIPLEEAMQFKS

-526 QPTYGII
+526 QPTYGVI

-594 TTDKNI
+594 TIDKNI

-605 LQANTFVI
+605 MQSNTFVI

-668 IKDIADAYNGDM
+668 IKEIADAYNGDM

-705 ADGKSTEVCFPLA
+705 ADGKSTEVCFPIA

-840 SVKDEWMNYKLTK
+840 SVKDEWMNYKLTR

>member
-1 MKRLHLTLIV
+1 MKRLYLTFIT
-11 ALFLCTIA
+11 ALFLCAIA
-19 YANEKDI
+19 YAKDI
-26 KVGGFHYRI
+26 SVGGFHYRI
-35 LNDNEVAVIGTEIN
+35 LNDKEVAVIGAEVN
-49 DTVIRIPSTVSITNK
+49 DTVLRIPSTVSIQNK
-64 QYAVVE
+64 QYTVVE
-70 IANKKPEK
+70 VANNKPEK
-78 EGKNWA
+78 EGKIWA
-84 YYKNQNW
+84 HYKNQDW
-91 GASTIDIIVPQ
+91 GAYTKDIIVPQ
-102 SVKNIKA
+102 SVKKIRA
-109 GAFYYNSFRNIY
+109 GAFYYNSFRKIY
-121 LPEEMEC
+121 LPEEMEY
-128 ISPYAFYHCQIGCI
+128 ISPYAFFYCRIGYI
-142 RFPKHIRDFHDYAF
+142 RFPKRLRSGFHDDAF
-156 EDSYIRALDFRETQY
+156 ENSYIGVLDFRETQY
-171 SKFDINWLGTIGK
+171 SNFDINWLGSIRK

-190 PRSIEKLKD
+190 PRSIEKLEK
-199 TSSNPHVHC
+199 TSGYYCDKILSAIN
-208 RSESLILDIDGKT
+208 SLTLEIDGNT
-221 LKEAIE
+221 LKKSIE
-227 HYDAHTLFESV
+227 DYDTKLFEKVTRLS
-238 KMLAIENIEK
+238 IINIEK
-248 IDFRVSD
+248 IDFEVSRY
-255 NFPNLKEVY
+255 FPNLKEVY
-264 LPDPIKEIGEGAF
+264 LPDPIKEIGKNAF
-277 MSNEVYTGG
+277 VSYQAYTKG
-286 QLEKVYLNDNIEVIG
+286 QLEEVYLNDNIEKIG
-301 KDAFRNNPKLSN
+301 ENAFYQNPKLSN

-319 LKSIGTT
+319 LKSIGGS
-326 AFYECKG
+326 AFYGCKG
-333 LEHIEIPPSVTYI
+333 LE
-346 GESAFL
+346 
-352 NCKGLTHIEIPIS
+352 HIEIPIS
-365 VTYIGEC
+365 VTYIGAC
-372 AFWGTDLKDVK
+372 AFWDTDIKNIK

-393 YGSKSDNPS
+393 YGSKSDSPS

-408 PFAEKFEK
+408 PFDKKFKK

-436 QKKKEYETTEQ
+436 QKKKEYETSEQ
-447 WRQRVTAE
+447 WKQRVTAE
-455 NQKNKVDEIANQA
+455 NQKNKVDEIVNHA
-468 KKEFIALHKPK
+468 KTEYIALHKPK

-506 AKIPLEEALQFKT
+506 AKIPLEEAMQFKS

-548 KSWKSTERAA
+548 KSWKSTERAV

-567 DVPTLNVDLD
+567 DVPTLNVDFD

-582 AQNTSPKKTIDN
+582 AQNTSPKKAVDN
-594 TTDKNI
+594 TIDKNI

-605 LQANTFVI
+605 LQSNTFVI

-620 SLVPKVAFANN
+620 NLVPKVAFANN

-668 IKDIADAYNGDM
+668 IKEIADAYNGDM

-770 VLTAASGEETAYPFK
+770 VLTAASGEETAYPYN

>member
-35 LNDNEVAVIGTEIN
+35 LNDKEVAVIGAEVN
-49 DTVIRIPSTVSITNK
+49 DTVIRIPSTVSIQNK

-594 TTDKNI
+594 TIDKNI

-760 KEQKPMGKLV
+760 KEQKPMGKLI
-770 VLTAASGEETAYPFK
+770 VLTASSGEETAYPYN
-785 EKGHG
+785 EKAHG

-801 ETKGECSLGEL
+801 ETKGKCSLGEL
-812 SDYITTNVKR
+812 SEYITTNVKR

-840 SVKDEWMNYKLTK
+840 SVKDEWMNYKLTR

>member
-199 TSSNPHVHC
+199 TSSNPHIHC

-238 KMLAIENIEK
+238 KMLAIRNIEK

-264 LPDPIKEIGEGAF
+264 LPDPIREIGKDAF
-277 MSNEVYTGG
+277 SNYGYKGG
-286 QLEKVYLNDNIEVIG
+286 QLEKVYLNDNIEKIG
-301 KDAFRNNPKLSN
+301 ENAFVGNPKLSN
-313 IRLPQN
+313 IRLPKN
-319 LKSIGTT
+319 LKSIGKD

-346 GESAFL
+346 GEGAFFK
-352 NCKGLTHIEIPIS
+352 CKGLERIEIPIS
-365 VTYIGEC
+365 VTYIGKC
-372 AFWGTDLKDVK
+372 AFWETGIKDVK

-393 YGSKSDNPS
+393 SESGF
-402 TPFMGT
+402 TPFLTT
-408 PFAEKFEK
+408 PFDKKFEK

-447 WRQRVTAE
+447 WKQRVTAE
-455 NQKNKVDEIANQA
+455 NQKNKVDEIVNQA
-468 KKEFIALHKPK
+468 KTEYIALHKPK

-506 AKIPLEEALQFKT
+506 AKIPLEEAMQFKS

-582 AQNTSPKKTIDN
+582 AQNTSPKKAVDN
-594 TTDKNI
+594 TIDKNI

-605 LQANTFVI
+605 LQSNTFVI

-668 IKDIADAYNGDM
+668 IKEIANAYNGDM

-760 KEQKPMGKLV
+760 KEQKPMGKLI
-770 VLTAASGEETAYPFK
+770 VLTASSGEETAYPYN
-785 EKGHG
+785 EKAHG

-801 ETKGECSLGEL
+801 ETKGKCSLGEL
-812 SDYITTNVKR
+812 SEYITTNVRR

-840 SVKDEWMNYKLTK
+840 SVKDEWMNYKLAR